1 MKHTTHNKPDDT
13 MNSYSP
19 RSSTHATVDPAR
31 GVCRRDTRTP
41 KTFPR
46 WFLPLAGQSGRL
58 DAGPGHR
65 RGRPGGSTTG
75 PQPPRDPRPRL
86 RAALTLAL
94 LVWAGAASAQ
104 EVRVERVGQWPGW
117 PRGNARGVAVSGNY
131 AYVADLDAGLQVID
145 VSDPAN
151 PRRVGGYDTS
161 GWAGDELVATGF
173 QVLAAVFLQTAGR
186 IPTKLP
192 G

>member
-1 MKHTTHNKPDDT
+1 
-13 MNSYSP
+13 MNLRPASAP
-19 RSSTHATVDPAR
+19 RAR
-31 GVCRRDTRTP
+31 PWSIWG
-41 KTFPR
+41 
-46 WFLPLAGQSGRL
+46 
-58 DAGPGHR
+58 
-65 RGRPGGSTTG
+65 
-75 PQPPRDPRPRL
+75 
-86 RAALTLAL
+86 AALTLGL
-94 LVWAGAASAQ
+94 MVLAAPGQAD
-104 EVRVERVGQWPGW
+104 EVVVERVGQWPRW
-117 PRGNARGVAVSGNY
+117 QRGEAMGVAVSGNY
-131 AYVADLDAGLQVID
+131 AYVADARAGLQVID

>member
-1 MKHTTHNKPDDT
+1 MNHTSNNKPDDT
-13 MNSYSP
+13 MNSN
-19 RSSTHATVDPAR
+19 STRLSTRPTVDPAR
-31 GVCRRDTRTP
+31 GVCRRDARTP

-46 WFLPLAGQSGRL
+46 GSRPPAGQSGRL

-65 RGRPGGSTTG
+65 RGRPGDPTTG
-75 PQPPRDPRPRL
+75 PQPPRNPRPRL

-104 EVRVERVGQWPGW
+104 EVQVERVGQWPGW

-131 AYVADLDAGLQVID
+131 AYVAVGDAGLLVID

-151 PRRVGGYDTS
+151 PRGVGGFDTPGFAQGVAVS
-161 GWAGDELVATGF
+161 GNYAYVEI
-173 QVLAAVFLQTAGR
+173 GR
-186 IPTKLP
+186 AHV
-192 G
+192 